1 MESKIIAP
9 GVKLCTHKTEQFKT
23 SVVSFNIITNLGENA
38 GKKALLLNLLAR
50 TNKIYTTITEMNR
63 RLAGLYGAIISPSIR
78 KIGEAQVLSLV
89 LVCLDDRFALNGEKV
104 LSEALKLISSCL
116 FMPDITP
123 DGFKEEN
130 IKREKRLLIEKLESE
145 NDEKRIYA
153 LNTMLSEM
161 CRDEAYGIN
170 RLGTKEEI
178 ENTTAKELL
187 NLWKDML
194 FKSPIQINVTGNFDE
209 KEIEATV
216 SKLFAPLERKKE
228 NINEVHTEFITEA
241 YESRIFREKQN
252 VKQGKLVIGMRAG
265 MTYDFDNFPAI
276 KLMNAIFGSGTFSKL
291 FMNVREKMSL
301 CYYCAARLD
310 SNKGII
316 TVESGVENE
325 NAEKALDA
333 IRHELDEVRQGNFT
347 DETIENAKKSLY
359 DLYNSVYDSVM
370 GINDWMTSYA
380 VKNEIT
386 EPSALGEMINS
397 VCREEIIIAAG
408 AVTED
413 TVFILES
420 DSKEATE

>member
-1 MESKIIAP
+1 MNTKIIAP

-23 SVVSFNIITNLGENA
+23 SVVSFNIATSLGENA
-38 GKKALLLNLLAR
+38 GKKALLLNLLSR
-50 TNKIYTTITEMNR
+50 TSKAYPTITEMNR
-63 RLAGLYGAIISPSIR
+63 RLAGLYGAVISPSVR

-104 LSEALKLISSCL
+104 LYEALKLISGCL

-130 IKREKRLLIEKLESE
+130 LKREKRLLIEKLESE
-145 NDEKRIYA
+145 KDEKRIYA

-178 ENTTAKELL
+178 EETTGKELL
-187 NLWKDML
+187 SLWKEIL
-194 FKSPIQINVTGNFDE
+194 FTAPVQVNVTGNFDE
-209 KEIEATV
+209 KVIESTV
-216 SKLFAPLERKKE
+216 SNLFSRLERKKE
-228 NINEVHTEFITEA
+228 SINEIHTEFITEA
-241 YESRIFREKQN
+241 YESKTFTHKQN

-316 TVESGVENE
+316 TVESGVETE
-325 NAEKALDA
+325 NAVKALEA
-333 IRHELDEVRQGNFT
+333 IRHELNEVRKGNFT
-347 DETIENAKKSLY
+347 DETVENAKKSLC
-359 DLYNSVYDSVM
+359 DLYGSVYDSVT

-380 VKNEIT
+380 LKNEIT
-386 EPSALGEMINS
+386 EPSVIAEMIKD
-397 VCREEIIIAAG
+397 VCREEIIIAASM
-408 AVTED
+408 VTED
-413 TVFILES
+413 TVFILEG
-420 DSKEATE
+420 DSKEAAE

>member
-1 MESKIIAP
+1 MKTEIIAP

-23 SVVSFNIITNLGENA
+23 SVVSFNIATSLAENA

-50 TNKIYTTITEMNR
+50 TSKAYPTITEMNR
-63 RLAGLYGAIISPSIR
+63 RLAGLYGAVISPSIR

-89 LVCLDDRFALNGEKV
+89 LVCLDDRFALNGERV
-104 LSEALKLISSCL
+104 LCEALRLVSSCL

-130 IKREKRLLIEKLESE
+130 LKREKRLLIEKLESE
-145 NDEKRIYA
+145 KDEKRIYA
-153 LNTMLSEM
+153 LNTMLSKM

-178 ENTTAKELL
+178 EQATGAELL
-187 NLWKDML
+187 GLWKDVL
-194 FKSPIQINVTGNFDE
+194 FKAPIQINVTGSFDE
-209 KEIEATV
+209 EEIKSMVTG
-216 SKLFAPLERKKE
+216 LFAPLERKKDG
-228 NINEVHTEFITEA
+228 IYEVHTEFVTEA
-241 YESRIFREKQN
+241 FESRLFREKQS

-265 MTYDFDNFPAI
+265 MTYDFDNLPAI
-276 KLMNAIFGSGTFSKL
+276 KLMNSIFGSGTFSKL

-316 TVESGVENE
+316 TVESGVETE
-325 NAEKALDA
+325 NAEKALNA
-333 IRHELDEVRQGNFT
+333 IRHELDEVRSGNFT
-347 DETIENAKKSLY
+347 DETLENAKKSLC

-380 VKNEIT
+380 LKNEIT
-386 EPSALGEMINS
+386 EPSALGKMINE

-408 AVTED
+408 MVTED
-413 TVFILES
+413 TVFILEG
-420 DSKEATE
+420 DSKEAAE

>member
-1 MESKIIAP
+1 MNTKIIAP

-23 SVVSFNIITNLGENA
+23 SVVSFNIVTSLGENA

-50 TNKIYTTITEMNR
+50 TSKAYPTITAMNR
-63 RLAGLYGAIISPSIR
+63 RLAGLYGAVISPSIR

-89 LVCLDDRFALNGEKV
+89 LVCLDDRFALDGEKV
-104 LSEALKLISSCL
+104 LNEALKLLSGCFFL
-116 FMPDITP
+116 PDVTP
-123 DGFKEEN
+123 DGFREEN
-130 IKREKRLLIEKLESE
+130 LKREKRLLIEKFESE
-145 NDEKRIYA
+145 KDEKRIYA
-153 LNTMLSEM
+153 LNTMLKEM
-161 CRDEAYGIN
+161 CRDEVYGTH

-178 ENTTAKELL
+178 EEATGKELL
-187 NLWKDML
+187 SLWKEIL
-194 FKSPIQINVTGNFDE
+194 FKAPVQINVTGSFNE
-209 KEIEATV
+209 KEIESTV
-216 SKLFAPLERKKE
+216 SKLFARLERKE
-228 NINEVHTEFITEA
+228 ESINGVHTEFVTEA
-241 YESRIFREKQN
+241 FESKLFREKQS

-301 CYYCAARLD
+301 CYYCASRLD

-316 TVESGVENE
+316 TVESGVETE
-325 NAEKALDA
+325 NAEKALNA

-347 DETIENAKKSLY
+347 DETIENAKKSLC
-359 DLYNSVYDSVM
+359 DLYGSVYDSVM

-380 VKNEIT
+380 LKDEIT
-386 EPSALGEMINS
+386 EPSALGEMING

-420 DSKEATE
+420 NGEEAAE

>member
-1 MESKIIAP
+1 MNTKIIAP

-23 SVVSFNIITNLGENA
+23 SVVSFNIVTSLGEDA

-50 TNKIYTTITEMNR
+50 TSKAYPTITAMNR
-63 RLAGLYGAIISPSIR
+63 RLACLYGAVISPSVR

-89 LVCLDDRFALNGEKV
+89 LVCLDDRFALDKEKV
-104 LSEALKLISSCL
+104 LNEALKLLSGCL

-130 IKREKRLLIEKLESE
+130 LKREKRLLIEKLESE
-145 NDEKRIYA
+145 KDEKRIYA
-153 LNTMLSEM
+153 LNTMLKEM
-161 CRDEAYGIN
+161 CRDEVYGTH

-178 ENTTAKELL
+178 ETTTGKELL
-187 NLWKDML
+187 SLWKDIL
-194 FKSPIQINVTGNFDE
+194 FKAPIQVNVTGNFNE
-209 KEIEATV
+209 REIESMV
-216 SKLFAPLERKKE
+216 SKLFGRLERKKE
-228 NINEVHTEFITEA
+228 SINEVHTEFVTEA
-241 YESRIFREKQN
+241 FESKMFREKQS

-291 FMNVREKMSL
+291 FVNVREKMSL

-316 TVESGVENE
+316 TVESGVETE

-347 DETIENAKKSLY
+347 DETVENAKKSLC
-359 DLYNSVYDSVM
+359 DLYGSVYDSVM

-380 VKNEIT
+380 VKDEIT
-386 EPSALGEMINS
+386 EPSALGEMING
-397 VCREEIIIAAG
+397 VCREEIIIAASM
-408 AVTED
+408 VTED

-420 DSKEATE
+420 DSEEAAE

>member
-1 MESKIIAP
+1 MNSKIIAP

-23 SVVSFNIITNLGENA
+23 SVISFNIVTNLGENA

-50 TNKIYTTITEMNR
+50 TNKAYPTITEMNR
-63 RLAGLYGAIISPSIR
+63 RLAALYGAIISPSVR

-89 LVCLDDRFALNGEKV
+89 LVCLDNRFALNGEKV
-104 LSEALKLISSCL
+104 LNDALKLISSCL

-145 NDEKRIYA
+145 KDEKRIYA

-178 ENTTAKELL
+178 ENTTGKELL
-187 NLWKDML
+187 SVWKEML
-194 FKSPIQINVTGNFDE
+194 FKAPIQVNVTGNFNE
-209 KEIEATV
+209 KEIESTV
-216 SKLFAPLERKKE
+216 TKLFERLERKKE
-228 NINEVHTEFITEA
+228 NINEVHTEFVTEA
-241 YESRIFREKQN
+241 YESKLFREKQN

-310 SNKGII
+310 SSKGII
-316 TVESGVENE
+316 TVESGVETE
-325 NAEKALDA
+325 NAEKALEA
-333 IRHELDEVRQGNFT
+333 IRHELDEVRVGNFT
-347 DETIENAKKSLY
+347 DETVENAKKSLS
-359 DLYNSVYDSVM
+359 DMYNSVYDSVM
-370 GINDWMTSYA
+370 GINDWMTSYS

-386 EPSALGEMINS
+386 EPSVLGELIND
-397 VCREEIIIAAG
+397 VCREEIIIAASM
-408 AVTED
+408 VTED

-420 DSKEATE
+420 DTKEAAE

>member
-78 KIGEAQVLSLV
+78 KIGEAQILSLV

-104 LSEALKLISSCL
+104 LSETLKLISSFL
-116 FMPDITP
+116 FMPDIP
-123 DGFKEEN
+123 LDGFKEEN

-241 YESRIFREKQN
+241 YESRIFREKQS

-316 TVESGVENE
+316 TVESGVETE